1 MLCSEETKN
10 PVLLSQVRR
19 ENDKIYNS
27 LLRGLYKY
35 LKKDK
40 CIIRKGT
47 KKAPDLLILTPL
59 MY

>member
-27 LLRGLYKY
+27 LFKRTIQVYKEN
-35 LKKDK
+35 K
-40 CIIRKGT
+40 II
-47 KKAPDLLILTPL
+47 L
-59 MY
+59 